1 MKQFLELF
9 YYAISGRN
17 VPRTFVWVPIA
28 AITYIIVY
36 KTYFLYQHR
45 VTPVSR
51 LPIAVDDNNN

>member
-36 KTYFLYQHR
+36 GYFLYQYQ
-45 VTPVSR
+45 VTPVSC